1 MYLIA
6 EYLSLLLP
14 QLQPSAT
21 VALGHRFWPA
31 LAVTVGFGVL
41 AKLLRAVD
49 MRGAIAGVMVT
60 WVLFLTAGPGAF
72 AAVAAVF
79 VLAFLTTRLG
89 YRHKQ
94 FLGTAERRG
103 GRTGSQI
110 LANLGAAAVCGV
122 VSILSRRPELWLLG
136 LSAALAEAAA
146 DTVSSEYGQ
155 ATLNRAYLITTW
167 EVVPAGTD
175 GGISWPG
182 TLAGMAAAVLL
193 SLICAA
199 GGLIPQRWMA
209 AVLSA
214 GILGM
219 FTDSYL
225 GAWLERSK
233 RLNNDQVNFL
243 STIIAALLATLLVR
257 FL

>member
-1 MYLIA
+1 MIA
-6 EYLSLLLP
+6 DNLFVLTGLHP
-14 QLQPSAT
+14 G
-21 VALGHRFWPA
+21 VAAALEHRFLPA
-31 LAVTVGFGVL
+31 LAVTLAFGVL
-41 AKLLRAVD
+41 AKLLHAVD
-49 MRGAIAGVMVT
+49 MRGAVAGAILT
-60 WVLFLTAGPGAF
+60 WVLFVTAGPGAF

-103 GRTGSQI
+103 GRRGSQV
-110 LANLGAAAVCGV
+110 LANLGAAAACGV
-122 VSILSRRPELWLLG
+122 GSILTRRPELWLLG

-167 EVVPAGTD
+167 EEVPAGTD

-182 TLAGMAAAVLL
+182 TLAGIAAAALL
-193 SLICAA
+193 ALICAA
-199 GGLIPQRWMA
+199 SGLTPRRWIA
-209 AVLSA
+209 AVLAA
-214 GILGM
+214 GTLGM
-219 FTDSYL
+219 FADSYL
-225 GAWLERSK
+225 GAWLERRQ

-243 STIIAALLATLLVR
+243 STIIAAVLACLLTW
-257 FL
+257 FF

>member
-1 MYLIA
+1 MITQYLF
-6 EYLSLLLP
+6 YLP
-14 QLQPSAT
+14 WFQPG
-21 VALGHRFWPA
+21 VAAALEHRFWPA
-31 LAVTVGFGVL
+31 LAVTLSFGVL
-41 AKLLRAVD
+41 AKLLHAVD
-49 MRGAIAGVMVT
+49 MPGAVAGVILT
-60 WVLFLTAGPGAF
+60 WVLFVTAGSGAF
-72 AAVAAVF
+72 AGVASVF

-103 GRTGSQI
+103 GRTGSQV
-110 LANLGAAAVCGV
+110 LANLGAAAACGV
-122 VSILSRRPELWLLG
+122 GSILTRRPELWLLG
-136 LSAALAEAAA
+136 VAAALAEAAA

-193 SLICAA
+193 ALICAA
-199 GGLIPQRWMA
+199 GGLVPRRWIA
-209 AVLSA
+209 AVLAA

-219 FTDSYL
+219 FADSYL
-225 GAWLERSK
+225 GAWLERRR

-243 STIIAALLATLLVR
+243 STIIAALLAALLVR

>member
-1 MYLIA
+1 LIA
-6 EYLSLLLP
+6 EHLFVLTG
-14 QLQPSAT
+14 LQPG
-21 VALGHRFWPA
+21 VAAALEHRFLPA
-31 LAVTVGFGVL
+31 LAVTIAFGVL
-41 AKLLRAVD
+41 AKLLHAVD
-49 MRGAIAGVMVT
+49 MRGAVAGVILT
-60 WVLFLTAGPGAF
+60 WVLFLSAGPGAF

-103 GRTGSQI
+103 GRTGSQV
-110 LANLGAAAVCGV
+110 LANLGASAACGV
-122 VSILSRRPELWLLG
+122 GSILTRRPELWLLG

-167 EVVPAGTD
+167 EEVPAGTD

-182 TLAGMAAAVLL
+182 TLAGIAAAALL
-193 SLICAA
+193 ALICAA
-199 GGLIPQRWMA
+199 SGLIPRRSIA
-209 AVLSA
+209 AVLAA

-219 FTDSYL
+219 FADSYL
-225 GAWLERSK
+225 GAWLERRR

-243 STIIAALLATLLVR
+243 STVIAVLLACLLTW
-257 FL
+257 FF

>member
-1 MYLIA
+1 MIA
-6 EYLSLLLP
+6 QHLFLLP
-14 QLQPSAT
+14 WVQPG
-21 VALGHRFWPA
+21 VAAALEHRFWPA
-31 LAVTVGFGVL
+31 LAVTLGFGVL

-49 MRGAIAGVMVT
+49 MPGAAAGVIVT
-60 WVLFLTAGPGAF
+60 WILFVTAGPGAF

-103 GRTGSQI
+103 GRTGSQVV
-110 LANLGAAAVCGV
+110 ANLGTAAACGV
-122 VSILSRRPELWLLG
+122 GSILTQRPELWLLG

-182 TLAGMAAAVLL
+182 TLAGVAAAVLL
-193 SLICAA
+193 ALICAA
-199 GGLIPQRWMA
+199 AGLVPRRWMA
-209 AVLSA
+209 AVLAA

-219 FTDSYL
+219 FADSYL
-225 GAWLERSK
+225 GAWLERRR

-243 STIIAALLATLLVR
+243 STIIAALLAALLVR

>member
-1 MYLIA
+1 MIA
-6 EYLSLLLP
+6 EHLSLLPWLLP
-14 QLQPSAT
+14 GAAT
-21 VALGHRFWPA
+21 ALEHRFWPA
-31 LAVTVGFGVL
+31 LAVTVGFGAL

-49 MRGAIAGVMVT
+49 MPGAVAGVIVT
-60 WVLFLTAGPGAF
+60 WLLFVTSGPGAF

-103 GRTGSQI
+103 GRTASQV
-110 LANLGAAAVCGV
+110 LANLGAAAACGV
-122 VSILSRRPELWLLG
+122 ASILARQPELWLLG

-155 ATLNRAYLITTW
+155 ATGDKAYLITTW

-175 GGISWPG
+175 GGISLAG
-182 TLAGMAAAVLL
+182 TLAAIAAAVLL
-193 SLICAA
+193 SLTCAA
-199 GGLIPQRWMA
+199 VGLVPRRWIAVIVAA
-209 AVLSA
+209 AVL
-214 GILGM
+214 GM
-219 FTDSYL
+219 FADSYL
-225 GAWLERSK
+225 GAWLERRR

-243 STIIAALLATLLVR
+243 STMIAALLAVLLVR
-257 FL
+257 LL

>member
-1 MYLIA
+1 MIA
-6 EYLSLLLP
+6 DNLFILTG
-14 QLQPSAT
+14 LQPG
-21 VALGHRFWPA
+21 VAAALERRFLPA
-31 LAVTVGFGVL
+31 LAVTIAFGVL
-41 AKLLRAVD
+41 AKLLHAVD
-49 MRGAIAGVMVT
+49 MRGAVAGVILT
-60 WVLFLTAGPGAF
+60 WVLFVSAGPGAF

-103 GRTGSQI
+103 GRTGSQV
-110 LANLGAAAVCGV
+110 LANLGAAAACGV
-122 VSILSRRPELWLLG
+122 GSILTRRPELWLLG

-182 TLAGMAAAVLL
+182 TLAGIAAATLL
-193 SLICAA
+193 ALICAA
-199 GGLIPQRWMA
+199 SGLIPRRWIA
-209 AVLSA
+209 AVLAA

-219 FTDSYL
+219 FADSYL
-225 GAWLERSK
+225 GAWLERRQ

-243 STIIAALLATLLVR
+243 STIIAALLACLLTW
-257 FL
+257 FF

>member
-1 MYLIA
+1 LIV
-6 EYLSLLLP
+6 EHLSLIP
-14 QLQPSAT
+14 RLQPGAAA
-21 VALGHRFWPA
+21 ALGHRFWPA
-31 LAVTVGFGVL
+31 LAVTLGFGVL

-49 MRGAIAGVMVT
+49 VRGAVAGVIVT
-60 WVLFLTAGPGAF
+60 WVLFLTAGPGTF

-103 GRTGSQI
+103 GRTGSQV

-122 VSILSRRPELWLLG
+122 VSILSRQPELWLLG

-182 TLAGMAAAVLL
+182 TLAGIAAAVLL
-193 SLICAA
+193 ALICAA
-199 GGLIPQRWMA
+199 AGLIPRRWMA
-209 AVLSA
+209 EVFAS

-219 FTDSYL
+219 FADSYL
-225 GAWLERSK
+225 GAWLERRR

-243 STIIAALLATLLVR
+243 STIIAALLAALLVR

>member
-1 MYLIA
+1 LITQYLFYLTWFPPGIA
-6 EYLSLLLP
+6 
-14 QLQPSAT
+14 A
-21 VALGHRFWPA
+21 ALEHRFWPA
-31 LAVTVGFGVL
+31 LGVTLSFGVL

-49 MRGAIAGVMVT
+49 MPGAVAGVILT
-60 WVLFLTAGPGAF
+60 WVLFVTAGPGAF
-72 AAVAAVF
+72 AGVAAVF

-89 YRHKQ
+89 YRRKQ

-103 GRTGSQI
+103 GRTGSQV
-110 LANLGAAAVCGV
+110 LANLGAAAACGV
-122 VSILSRRPELWLLG
+122 GSILTGRPELWLLG

-155 ATLNRAYLITTW
+155 ASLNRAYLITTW

-182 TLAGMAAAVLL
+182 TLAGIAAAILL
-193 SLICAA
+193 ALICAA
-199 GGLIPQRWMA
+199 SGLVPRRWIA
-209 AVLSA
+209 AVLAA

-219 FTDSYL
+219 FADSYL
-225 GAWLERSK
+225 GAWLERRK

-243 STIIAALLATLLVR
+243 STIIAALLAALLVR